1 MGACKSKEKNRS
13 QCEGSL
19 GEGETRRPDPS
30 VFLLAGAKVPV
41 AYQPNNDY
49 RPDPTGGRADR
60 IRGQSD
66 NGSVK
71 AGNGRA
77 PGAANGSPAHATTAP
92 AANPPSAARPSIR
105 GQIVVALYSY
115 QGSEFGDMSFQKGD
129 QMEIIDDS

>member
-1 MGACKSKEKNRS
+1 
-13 QCEGSL
+13 
-19 GEGETRRPDPS
+19 
-30 VFLLAGAKVPV
+30 V
-41 AYQPNNDY
+41 AFQNNDY

-71 AGNGRA
+71 NGLGRQGAGSN
-77 PGAANGSPAHATTAP
+77 NSPAHA
-92 AANPPSAARPSIR
+92 ANLSSQPQSSNQQTSARPSIR

>member
-1 MGACKSKEKNRS
+1 MVV
-13 QCEGSL
+13 L
-19 GEGETRRPDPS
+19 DPK
-30 VFLLAGAKVPV
+30 GPV
-41 AYQPNNDY
+41 AYQNNDY

-60 IRGQSD
+60 IRGQSE

-71 AGNGRA
+71 NGTGRSG
-77 PGAANGSPAHATTAP
+77 PGAANGSPAHATVNPIQGQTAN
-92 AANPPSAARPSIR
+92 AQTAARPSIR